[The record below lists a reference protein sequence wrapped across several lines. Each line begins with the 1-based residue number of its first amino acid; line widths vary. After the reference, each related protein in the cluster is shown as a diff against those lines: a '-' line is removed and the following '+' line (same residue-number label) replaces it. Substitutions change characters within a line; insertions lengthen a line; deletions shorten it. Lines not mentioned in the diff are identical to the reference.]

1 MNLRF
6 FNKETLLKINNNLR
20 IRGNIFKKMSL
31 PKVILK
37 LGKEKSIQ
45 RRHPWIFSGAVYGVS
60 REINDGEMV
69 DVVDSKNNHLGT
81 GYFSDKG
88 SIVVRILTF
97 GDETFSENFWKNKLQ
112 SAWYLRS
119 QILDLEVTNAFRVI
133 HGEGDGIPGLII
145 DYYYKNWVIQA
156 HSTGVFLQMEQIAEA
171 IKSNFPDYCET
182 IYCKSSG
189 TLPNTGTDY
198 FLFGNKAEAVAKENN
213 ILFSVNW
220 VEGQKTGFFLDQRE
234 NRKLLGEFSKGKKVL
249 NTFCYTGGFSI
260 YAMNAGAELVTS
272 VDISQKAV
280 DLAASNM
287 ELNFPNANHKAV
299 ADDVFNFMK
308 EHTQQYDVIVLD
320 PPAFAKSIK
329 SKHTA
334 TQAYKRLNIA
344 GLKALA
350 PNGILFTFS
359 CSQVIDDVLFYNTVA
374 AAAIET
380 GRNIRV
386 LHKLEQG
393 PDHPT
398 NIYHPEG
405 HYLKGL
411 VLFVE

>member
-1 MNLRF
+1 
-6 FNKETLLKINNNLR
+6 
-20 IRGNIFKKMSL
+20 MSF

-37 LGKEKSIQ
+37 AGKEKSIQ
-45 RRHPWIFSGAVYGVS
+45 RRHPWVFSGAVYGVTQ
-60 REINDGEMV
+60 ELTDGEMV
-69 DVVDSKNNHLGT
+69 DVVDAKNNHLGT

-97 GDETFSENFWKNKLQ
+97 GEETFSDTFWKEKLQ
-112 SAWYLRS
+112 SAWFLRT
-119 QILDLEVTNAFRVI
+119 QLLDLNVTNALRVV
-133 HGEGDGIPGLII
+133 HGEGDGISGLII
-145 DYYYKNWVIQA
+145 DYYNKNWVIQA
-156 HSTGVFLQMEQIAEA
+156 HSTGVFLQMDKIAKA
-171 IKSNFPDYCET
+171 IQANFPDYCET

-198 FLFGNKAEAVAKENN
+198 FLFGNNKETVAKENN

-220 VEGQKTGFFLDQRE
+220 VEGQKTGFFLDQRD
-234 NRKLLGEFSKGKKVL
+234 NRKLLAEFSKGKKVL

-260 YAMNAGAELVTS
+260 YAMSAGAELVTS

-287 ELNFPNANHKAV
+287 ELNFPKSNHKAV
-299 ADDVFNFMK
+299 ADDVFNFMR
-308 EHTQQYDVIVLD
+308 ENHQIYDVIVLD

-374 AAAIET
+374 AAAIES

>member
-1 MNLRF
+1 MF
-6 FNKETLLKINNNLR
+6 PKI
-20 IRGNIFKKMSL
+20 
-31 PKVILK
+31 ILK
-37 LGKEKSIQ
+37 QGKEKSIQ
-45 RRHPWIFSGAVYGVS
+45 RRHPWVFSGAVYGVS

-97 GDETFSENFWKNKLQ
+97 GEETFTETFWAAKLQ
-112 SAWYLRS
+112 SAWFLRT
-119 QILDLEVTNAFRVI
+119 QLLDLEQTNAFRVI
-133 HGEGDGIPGLII
+133 HGEGDGVSGLII
-145 DYYYKNWVIQA
+145 DYYNKNWVIQA
-156 HSTGVFLQMEQIAEA
+156 HSTGVFLQMEKIAEA
-171 IKSNFPDYCET
+171 IQTNFPEFCDT

-198 FLFGNKAEAVAKENN
+198 FLFGNNTETVAKENG
-213 ILFSVNW
+213 ILFAVNW
-220 VEGQKTGFFLDQRE
+220 VEGQKTGFFLDQRD
-234 NRKLLGEFSKGKKVL
+234 NRKLLGEFSKSKKVL

-260 YAMNAGAELVTS
+260 YAMQANAELVTS

-280 DLAASNM
+280 DLAAKNM
-287 ELNFPNANHKAV
+287 ELNFPNANHQAIV
-299 ADDVFNFMK
+299 DDVFNFMK
-308 EHTQQYDVIVLD
+308 ENHQIYDVIVLD

-350 PNGILFTFS
+350 PKGILFTFS
-359 CSQVIDDVLFYNTVA
+359 CSQVIDDVLFYNTIA

>member
-1 MNLRF
+1 MF
-6 FNKETLLKINNNLR
+6 
-20 IRGNIFKKMSL
+20 

-37 LGKEKSIQ
+37 SGKEKSIQ

-69 DVVDSKNNHLGT
+69 DVVDAKNNHLGT

-97 GDETFSENFWKNKLQ
+97 GNETFSENFWAAKLQ
-112 SAWYLRS
+112 SAWYLRT
-119 QILDLEVTNAFRVI
+119 QILDFEVTNAFRVI
-133 HGEGDGIPGLII
+133 HGEGDGISGLII
-145 DYYYKNWVIQA
+145 DYYDKNWVIQA
-156 HSTGVFLQMEQIAEA
+156 HSTGVFLQMDQIAEA

-198 FLFGNKAEAVAKENN
+198 FLFGNKVEAVAKENN

-234 NRKLLGEFSKGKKVL
+234 NRKLLGEFSKDKKVL

-260 YAMNAGAELVTS
+260 YAMSAGAELVTS

-308 EHTQQYDVIVLD
+308 ENHQIYDVIVLD

>member
-1 MNLRF
+1 
-6 FNKETLLKINNNLR
+6 
-20 IRGNIFKKMSL
+20 MSL

-37 LGKEKSIQ
+37 SGKEKSIQ

-97 GDETFSENFWKNKLQ
+97 GDETFSENFWATKLQ
-112 SAWYLRS
+112 SAWYLRT
-119 QILDLEVTNAFRVI
+119 QLLDFEVTNAFRVI
-133 HGEGDGIPGLII
+133 HGEGDGISGLII
-145 DYYYKNWVIQA
+145 DYYDKNWVIQA
-156 HSTGVFLQMEQIAEA
+156 HSTGIFLQMEQIAEA

-198 FLFGNKAEAVAKENN
+198 FLFGNKVEAVAKENN

-260 YAMNAGAELVTS
+260 YAMSAGAELVTS

-280 DLAASNM
+280 DLADSNM
-287 ELNFPNANHKAV
+287 ELNFPKANHKAI

-308 EHTQQYDVIVLD
+308 ENHQIYDVIVLD

>member
-1 MNLRF
+1 MF
-6 FNKETLLKINNNLR
+6 
-20 IRGNIFKKMSL
+20 

-37 LGKEKSIQ
+37 SGKEKSIQ

-97 GDETFSENFWKNKLQ
+97 GDETFSENFWNEKLY
-112 SAWYLRS
+112 SAWNLRLKL
-119 QILDLEVTNAFRVI
+119 LDLEVTNAFRVI

-145 DYYYKNWVIQA
+145 DYYDKNWVIQA
-156 HSTGVFLQMEQIAEA
+156 HSTGIFLQMEQIAEA
-171 IKSNFPDYCET
+171 IKSNFSEYCET
-182 IYCKSSG
+182 IYCKSAG
-189 TLPNTGTDY
+189 TLPNSGTDY

-260 YAMNAGAELVTS
+260 YAMSAGAELVTS

-287 ELNFPNANHKAV
+287 ELNFPNANHKAI

-308 EHTQQYDVIVLD
+308 ENHQIYDVIVLD

-350 PNGILFTFS
+350 PKGILFTFS
-359 CSQVIDDVLFYNTVA
+359 CSQVVDDVLFYNTVA

>member
-1 MNLRF
+1 MRA
-6 FNKETLLKINNNLR
+6 
-20 IRGNIFKKMSL
+20 
-31 PKVILK
+31 KVILK
-37 LGKEKSIQ
+37 SGKEKSIQ
-45 RRHPWIFSGAVYGVS
+45 RRHPWVFSGAVYGVTQ
-60 REINDGEMV
+60 ELNDGDLV
-69 DVVDSKNNHLGT
+69 DVVDAQNQHLGT

-88 SIVVRILTF
+88 SIVVRLLTF
-97 GDETFSENFWKNKLQ
+97 GDEIFSDNFWKEKLQ
-112 SAWYLRS
+112 SAWNLRLKL
-119 QILDLEVTNAFRVI
+119 LDIEETNAFRVI

-145 DYYYKNWVIQA
+145 DYYNKNWVIQA
-156 HSTGVFLQMEQIAEA
+156 HSTGIFLQMEKIAKA
-171 IKSNFPDYCET
+171 IQTNFSEYCET

-198 FLFGNKAEAVAKENN
+198 FLFGDNSETVAKENN

-220 VEGQKTGFFLDQRE
+220 VEGQKTGFFLDQRD
-234 NRKLLGEFSKGKKVL
+234 NRKLLGEFSKDKKVL

-260 YAMNAGAELVTS
+260 YAMSAGAELVTS

-308 EHTQQYDVIVLD
+308 ENHQIYDVIVLD

-411 VLFVE
+411 ILFVE

>member
-1 MNLRF
+1 MF
-6 FNKETLLKINNNLR
+6 SKI
-20 IRGNIFKKMSL
+20 
-31 PKVILK
+31 ILK
-37 LGKEKSIQ
+37 KGKEKSIQ
-45 RRHPWIFSGAVYGVS
+45 RKHPWVFSGAVYGVTQ
-60 REINDGEMV
+60 ELNDGEMV
-69 DVVDSKNNHLGT
+69 DVVDSNNQHLGT

-88 SIVVRILTF
+88 SIVVRLLTF
-97 GDETFSENFWKNKLQ
+97 ANETFSDNFWNEKLQ
-112 SAWYLRS
+112 SAWVLRLKL
-119 QILDLEVTNAFRVI
+119 LDIETTNAFRVI

-145 DYYYKNWVIQA
+145 DYYNKNWVIQA
-156 HSTGVFLQMEQIAEA
+156 HSSGIFYQIERIAEA
-171 IKSNFPDYCET
+171 IQANFPEFCET

-198 FLFGNKAEAVAKENN
+198 FLFGTNSETIAKENN
-213 ILFSVNW
+213 IVFAVNW

-234 NRKLLGEFSKGKKVL
+234 NRKLLSTFSKDKKVL

-260 YAMNAGAELVTS
+260 YAMSAGAELVTS

-280 DLAASNM
+280 DLASKNM
-287 ELNFPNANHKAV
+287 ELNFPKSNHTAA

-308 EHTQQYDVIVLD
+308 ENHQVYDVIVLD

-350 PNGILFTFS
+350 PKGILFTFS

-386 LHKLEQG
+386 LHKLTQC

-411 VLFVE
+411 VLYVE

>member
-1 MNLRF
+1 MF
-6 FNKETLLKINNNLR
+6 
-20 IRGNIFKKMSL
+20 

-37 LGKEKSIQ
+37 SGKEKSIQ

-88 SIVVRILTF
+88 SIVVRILTY
-97 GDETFSENFWKNKLQ
+97 GDETFSDNFWKDKLQ
-112 SAWYLRS
+112 SAWYLRT
-119 QILDLEVTNAFRVI
+119 QILDFEVTNAFRVI
-133 HGEGDGIPGLII
+133 HGEGDGISGLII
-145 DYYYKNWVIQA
+145 DYYDKNWVIQA
-156 HSTGVFLQMEQIAEA
+156 HSTGVFLQMKQIADA

-198 FLFGNKAEAVAKENN
+198 FLFGNKVEAVAKENN

-260 YAMNAGAELVTS
+260 YAMSAGAELVTS

-308 EHTQQYDVIVLD
+308 ENHQIYDIIVLD

>member
-1 MNLRF
+1 
-6 FNKETLLKINNNLR
+6 
-20 IRGNIFKKMSL
+20 MSL

-37 LGKEKSIQ
+37 SGKEKSIQ

-97 GDETFSENFWKNKLQ
+97 GDETFSENFWAAKLQ
-112 SAWYLRS
+112 SAWYLRT
-119 QILDLEVTNAFRVI
+119 QLLDFEVTNAFRVI
-133 HGEGDGIPGLII
+133 HGEGDGISGLII
-145 DYYYKNWVIQA
+145 DYYDKNWVIQA
-156 HSTGVFLQMEQIAEA
+156 HSTGVFLQMEKIAEA

-198 FLFGNKAEAVAKENN
+198 FLFGNKVEAVAKENN

-308 EHTQQYDVIVLD
+308 ENHQIYDVIVLD

-359 CSQVIDDVLFYNTVA
+359 CSQVIDDVLFYNTIA

>member
-1 MNLRF
+1 MF
-6 FNKETLLKINNNLR
+6 
-20 IRGNIFKKMSL
+20 

-37 LGKEKSIQ
+37 SGKEKSIQ

-60 REINDGEMV
+60 RELNDGEMV
-69 DVVDSKNNHLGT
+69 DVVDSKNIHLGT

-97 GDETFSENFWKNKLQ
+97 GEETFSDTFWKDKLQ
-112 SAWYLRS
+112 SAWYLRT
-119 QILDLEVTNAFRVI
+119 QLLDFEVTNAFRVI

-145 DYYYKNWVIQA
+145 DYYDKNWVIQA
-156 HSTGVFLQMEQIAEA
+156 HSTGIFLQMEQLAEA
-171 IKSNFPDYCET
+171 IKANFPAHCET

-198 FLFGNKAEAVAKENN
+198 FLVGTKAETVAKENN

-234 NRKLLGEFSKGKKVL
+234 NRKLLGQFSKGKKVL

-260 YAMNAGAELVTS
+260 YAMSAGAELVTS

-308 EHTQQYDVIVLD
+308 ENHQIYDVIVLD

>member
-1 MNLRF
+1 MF
-6 FNKETLLKINNNLR
+6 
-20 IRGNIFKKMSL
+20 

-37 LGKEKSIQ
+37 SGKEKSIQ

-97 GDETFSENFWKNKLQ
+97 GEETFSDNFWKDKLQ
-112 SAWYLRS
+112 SAWYLRT
-119 QILDLEVTNAFRVI
+119 QLLDFEVTNAFRVI
-133 HGEGDGIPGLII
+133 HGEGDGISGLII
-145 DYYYKNWVIQA
+145 DYYDKNWVIQA
-156 HSTGVFLQMEQIAEA
+156 HSTGVFLQMKQIAEA

-198 FLFGNKAEAVAKENN
+198 FLFGNKVEAVAKENN

-260 YAMNAGAELVTS
+260 YAMSAGAELVTS

-299 ADDVFNFMK
+299 AEDVFNFMK
-308 EHTQQYDVIVLD
+308 ENHQIYDVIVLD

-350 PNGILFTFS
+350 PKGILFTFS

>member
-1 MNLRF
+1 
-6 FNKETLLKINNNLR
+6 
-20 IRGNIFKKMSL
+20 MSL

-37 LGKEKSIQ
+37 SGKEKSIQ

-97 GDETFSENFWKNKLQ
+97 GDETFSENFWAAKLQ
-112 SAWYLRS
+112 SAWYLRT
-119 QILDLEVTNAFRVI
+119 QILDFEVTNAFRVI

-145 DYYYKNWVIQA
+145 DYYDKNWVIQA
-156 HSTGVFLQMEQIAEA
+156 HSTGIFLQMEEIAKA
-171 IKSNFPDYCET
+171 IQTNFSDFCET

-189 TLPNTGTDY
+189 TLPNRGTDY

-220 VEGQKTGFFLDQRE
+220 VEGQKTGFFLDQRD

-260 YAMNAGAELVTS
+260 YAMSAGAELVTS

-287 ELNFPNANHKAV
+287 ELNFPNSNHKAV

-308 EHTQQYDVIVLD
+308 ENHQIYDVIVLD

>member
-1 MNLRF
+1 MPIGCC
-6 FNKETLLKINNNLR
+6 INNCNWHIDTFSNR
-20 IRGNIFKKMSL
+20 HINMF

-60 REINDGEMV
+60 REIQDGEMV

-97 GDETFSENFWKNKLQ
+97 GDETFSENFWATKLQ
-112 SAWYLRS
+112 SAWYLRT
-119 QILDLEVTNAFRVI
+119 QLLDFQVTNAFRVI
-133 HGEGDGIPGLII
+133 HGEGDGISGLII
-145 DYYYKNWVIQA
+145 DYYDKNWVIQA
-156 HSTGVFLQMEQIAEA
+156 HSTGIFLQMEQIAAA
-171 IKSNFPDYCET
+171 IKANFSEYCET

-198 FLFGNKAEAVAKENN
+198 FLFGNKAETVAKENN
-213 ILFSVNW
+213 TLFSVNW
-220 VEGQKTGFFLDQRE
+220 VEGQKTGFFLDQRD

-359 CSQVIDDVLFYNTVA
+359 CSQVIDDVLFYNTIA

>member
-1 MNLRF
+1 MRA
-6 FNKETLLKINNNLR
+6 
-20 IRGNIFKKMSL
+20 
-31 PKVILK
+31 KVILK
-37 LGKEKSIQ
+37 SGKEKSIQ
-45 RRHPWIFSGAVYGVS
+45 RRHPWVFSGAVYGVTQ
-60 REINDGEMV
+60 ELNDGDLV
-69 DVVDSKNNHLGT
+69 DVVDAQNHHLGT

-88 SIVVRILTF
+88 SIVVRLLTF
-97 GDETFSENFWKNKLQ
+97 GDEIFSENFWDEKLK
-112 SAWYLRS
+112 SAWNLRLKLLN
-119 QILDLEVTNAFRVI
+119 IEETNAFRVI

-145 DYYYKNWVIQA
+145 DYYNKNWVIQA
-156 HSTGVFLQMEQIAEA
+156 HSTGIFLQMEKIAKA
-171 IKSNFPDYCET
+171 IQANFSEYCET

-198 FLFGNKAEAVAKENN
+198 FLFGNQSETIAKENN

-220 VEGQKTGFFLDQRE
+220 VEGQKTGFFLDQRD
-234 NRKLLGEFSKGKKVL
+234 NRKLLGEFSKSKKVL

-260 YAMNAGAELVTS
+260 YAMSAGAELVTS

-308 EHTQQYDVIVLD
+308 ENHQIYDVIILD

-411 VLFVE
+411 VLYVE

>member
-1 MNLRF
+1 
-6 FNKETLLKINNNLR
+6 
-20 IRGNIFKKMSL
+20 MSF
-31 PKVILK
+31 PTVILK
-37 LGKEKSIQ
+37 AGKEKSIQ

-69 DVVDSKNNHLGT
+69 DVVDSKNEHLGT

-97 GDETFSENFWKNKLQ
+97 GTEVFSEDFWKDKLQ
-112 SAWYLRS
+112 SAWFLRT
-119 QILDLEVTNAFRVI
+119 QLLNFEVTNAFRVI
-133 HGEGDGIPGLII
+133 HGEGDGISGLII
-145 DYYYKNWVIQA
+145 DYYDKNWVIQA
-156 HSTGVFLQMEQIAEA
+156 HSTGIFLQMEKIAEA
-171 IKSNFPDYCET
+171 IQANFPDFCDT

-198 FLFGNKAEAVAKENN
+198 FLYGDKTETVAKENT

-260 YAMNAGAELVTS
+260 YAMSAGAELVTS

-287 ELNFPNANHKAV
+287 ELNFPKANHTAL
-299 ADDVFNFMK
+299 ADDVFNFMRV
-308 EHTQQYDVIVLD
+308 HTQQYDVIVLD

-374 AAAIET
+374 AAAIES

>member
-1 MNLRF
+1 
-6 FNKETLLKINNNLR
+6 
-20 IRGNIFKKMSL
+20 MSL

-37 LGKEKSIQ
+37 SGKEKSIQ

-97 GDETFSENFWKNKLQ
+97 GDETFSDNFWAAKLQ
-112 SAWYLRS
+112 SAWYLRA
-119 QILDLEVTNAFRVI
+119 QILDFEVTNAFRVI
-133 HGEGDGIPGLII
+133 HGEGDGISGLII
-145 DYYYKNWVIQA
+145 DYYDKNWVIQA

-171 IKSNFPDYCET
+171 IKSNFSDYCET

-198 FLFGNKAEAVAKENN
+198 FLFGNKVEAVAKENN

-260 YAMNAGAELVTS
+260 YAMSAGAELVTS

-308 EHTQQYDVIVLD
+308 ENHQIYDVIVLD

>member
-1 MNLRF
+1 MF
-6 FNKETLLKINNNLR
+6 
-20 IRGNIFKKMSL
+20 

-37 LGKEKSIQ
+37 PGKEKSIQ

-60 REINDGEMV
+60 REIHDGELV
-69 DVVDSKNNHLGT
+69 DVVDAKNQHLGS
-81 GYFSDKG
+81 GFFSDKG
-88 SIVVRILTF
+88 SIVVRMLTF
-97 GDETFSENFWKNKLQ
+97 GDEVYDNEFWSKKLA
-112 SAWYLRS
+112 SAWYLRLS
-119 QILDLEVTNAFRVI
+119 LLDLETTNAFRVI

-145 DYYYKNWVIQA
+145 DYYNKNWVIQA
-156 HSTGVFLQMEQIAEA
+156 HASGIFQQIEV
-171 IKSNFPDYCET
+171 ISDVIQKHFTDFCET
-182 IYCKSSG
+182 IYCKSAT
-189 TLPNTGTDY
+189 TLPHLGKDF
-198 FLFGNKAEAVAKENN
+198 FLFGDTAEVVAKENQQA
-213 ILFSVNW
+213 FYVNW
-220 VEGQKTGFFLDQRE
+220 VEGQKTGFFLDQRD
-234 NRKLLGEFSKGKKVL
+234 NRKLLGSFAKGKKVL

-260 YAMNAGAELVTS
+260 YAMSAGATLVTS

-280 DLAASNM
+280 DLTTRNM
-287 ELNFPNANHKAV
+287 HLNFPNAPHEAV
-299 ADDVFNFMK
+299 AADVFEYMK
-308 EHTQQYDVIVLD
+308 ANHQKYDVIVLD

-350 PNGILFTFS
+350 PKGILFTFS
-359 CSQVIDDVLFYNTVA
+359 CSQVIDDVLFYNTIA

-380 GRNIRV
+380 GRNIRI

>member
-1 MNLRF
+1 MF
-6 FNKETLLKINNNLR
+6 
-20 IRGNIFKKMSL
+20 

-37 LGKEKSIQ
+37 SGKEKSIQ

-69 DVVDSKNNHLGT
+69 DVVDAKNNHLGT

-97 GDETFSENFWKNKLQ
+97 GDETFSENFWKDKLQ
-112 SAWYLRS
+112 SAWYLRT
-119 QILDLEVTNAFRVI
+119 QILDFEVTNAFRVI

-145 DYYYKNWVIQA
+145 DYYDKNWVIQA

-171 IKSNFPDYCET
+171 IKSNFPNYCET

-260 YAMNAGAELVTS
+260 YAMSAGAELVTS

>member
-1 MNLRF
+1 MN
-6 FNKETLLKINNNLR
+6 
-20 IRGNIFKKMSL
+20 L

-37 LGKEKSIQ
+37 SGKEKSIQ
-45 RRHPWIFSGAVYGVS
+45 RRHPWVFSGAVYGVTQ
-60 REINDGEMV
+60 ELNDGEMV

-97 GDETFSENFWKNKLQ
+97 GEEIFSETFWKDKLQ
-112 SAWYLRS
+112 SAWFLRT
-119 QILDLEVTNAFRVI
+119 QLLDFDVTNAFRVV
-133 HGEGDGIPGLII
+133 HGEGDGVSGLII
-145 DYYYKNWVIQA
+145 DYYNKNWVIQA
-156 HSTGVFLQMEQIAEA
+156 HSTGVYLQMDKIAEA
-171 IKSNFPDYCET
+171 IQTNFPEFCET

-189 TLPNTGTDY
+189 TLPNKGTDY
-198 FLFGNKAEAVAKENN
+198 FLFGNNSETIAKENN

-220 VEGQKTGFFLDQRE
+220 VEGQKTGFFLDQRD

-260 YAMNAGAELVTS
+260 YAMSAGAELVTS

-287 ELNFPNANHKAV
+287 ELNFPKSNHTAV
-299 ADDVFNFMK
+299 ADDVFNFMR
-308 EHTQQYDVIVLD
+308 ENHQIYDVIVLD

-374 AAAIET
+374 AAAIES

>member
-1 MNLRF
+1 
-6 FNKETLLKINNNLR
+6 
-20 IRGNIFKKMSL
+20 MSL

-37 LGKEKSIQ
+37 SGKEKSIQ

-97 GDETFSENFWKNKLQ
+97 GDETFSENFWNEKLQ
-112 SAWYLRS
+112 SAWKLRLKL
-119 QILDLEVTNAFRVI
+119 LDLEVTNAFRVI

-145 DYYYKNWVIQA
+145 DYYDKNWVIQA
-156 HSTGVFLQMEQIAEA
+156 HSTGIFLQMEQIAEA

-260 YAMNAGAELVTS
+260 YAMSAGAELVTS

-287 ELNFPNANHKAV
+287 ELNFPKANHKAV

-308 EHTQQYDVIVLD
+308 ENHQIYDVIVLD

>member
-1 MNLRF
+1 
-6 FNKETLLKINNNLR
+6 
-20 IRGNIFKKMSL
+20 MSL

-37 LGKEKSIQ
+37 SGKEKSIQ
-45 RRHPWIFSGAVYGVS
+45 RRHPWIFSGAGYGVS

-97 GDETFSENFWKNKLQ
+97 ADETFSNNFWAAKLQ
-112 SAWYLRS
+112 AAWFLRM
-119 QILDLEVTNAFRVI
+119 QLLNFEVTNAFRVI
-133 HGEGDGIPGLII
+133 HGEGDGISGLII
-145 DYYYKNWVIQA
+145 DYYDKNWVIQA

-171 IKSNFPDYCET
+171 IKSNFSDYCET

-198 FLFGNKAEAVAKENN
+198 FLFGNKVEAVAKENN

-260 YAMNAGAELVTS
+260 YAMSAGAELVTS

-308 EHTQQYDVIVLD
+308 ENHQIYDVIVLD

-359 CSQVIDDVLFYNTVA
+359 CSQVIDDVLFYNTIA

>member
-1 MNLRF
+1 
-6 FNKETLLKINNNLR
+6 
-20 IRGNIFKKMSL
+20 MSL

-37 LGKEKSIQ
+37 SGKEKSIQ

-60 REINDGEMV
+60 CEINDGEMV

-97 GDETFSENFWKNKLQ
+97 GEETFSENFWAAKLQ
-112 SAWYLRS
+112 SAWYLRT
-119 QILDLEVTNAFRVI
+119 QLLDFEVTNAFRVI
-133 HGEGDGIPGLII
+133 HGEGDGISGLII
-145 DYYYKNWVIQA
+145 DYYDKNWVIQA

-171 IKSNFPDYCET
+171 IKSNFTDYCET

-213 ILFSVNW
+213 IMFSVNW

-234 NRKLLGEFSKGKKVL
+234 NRKLLGEFSKDKKVL

-308 EHTQQYDVIVLD
+308 ENHQIYDVIVLD

-359 CSQVIDDVLFYNTVA
+359 CSQVIDDVLFYNTIA

>member
-1 MNLRF
+1 M
-6 FNKETLLKINNNLR
+6 
-20 IRGNIFKKMSL
+20 
-31 PKVILK
+31 
-37 LGKEKSIQ
+37 
-45 RRHPWIFSGAVYGVS
+45 
-60 REINDGEMV
+60 
-69 DVVDSKNNHLGT
+69 
-81 GYFSDKG
+81 DK
-88 SIVVRILTF
+88 
-97 GDETFSENFWKNKLQ
+97 
-112 SAWYLRS
+112 
-119 QILDLEVTNAFRVI
+119 
-133 HGEGDGIPGLII
+133 
-145 DYYYKNWVIQA
+145 
-156 HSTGVFLQMEQIAEA
+156 IAEA
-171 IKSNFPDYCET
+171 IKSNFPEYCET

-198 FLFGNKAEAVAKENN
+198 FLFGNKVEVVAKENN
-213 ILFSVNW
+213 IMFSVNW
-220 VEGQKTGFFLDQRE
+220 LEGQKTGFFLDQRE
-234 NRKLLGEFSKGKKVL
+234 NRKLLGKFSKGKKVL

-287 ELNFPNANHKAV
+287 ELNFPKANHKAV

-308 EHTQQYDVIVLD
+308 ENHQIYDVIVLD

>member
-1 MNLRF
+1 MRA
-6 FNKETLLKINNNLR
+6 
-20 IRGNIFKKMSL
+20 
-31 PKVILK
+31 KVILK
-37 LGKEKSIQ
+37 SGKEKSIL
-45 RRHPWIFSGAVYGVS
+45 RRHPWVFSGAVFGVT
-60 REINDGEMV
+60 EELEDGQLV
-69 DVVDSKNNHLGT
+69 DVVDNNQKHLGT
-81 GYFSDKG
+81 GFFSDRG
-88 SIVVRILTF
+88 SIVVRLLTF
-97 GDETFSENFWKNKLQ
+97 GKEQFTENFWVEKLQ
-112 SAWYLRS
+112 SAWELRAK
-119 QILDLEVTNAFRVI
+119 LLNLKETDAFRVI

-145 DYYYKNWVIQA
+145 DFYNNCWVIQA
-156 HSTGVFLQMEQIAEA
+156 HSSGIYLQMEKIADA
-171 IKSNFPDYCET
+171 IQKTFTKNCDT
-182 IYCKSSG
+182 IYCKSSS

-198 FLFGNKAEAVAKENN
+198 FLFGTKESTIAKENN
-213 ILFSVNW
+213 IQFHVNW
-220 VEGQKTGFFLDQRE
+220 VEGQKTGFFLDQRD
-234 NRKLLGEFSKGKKVL
+234 NRKLLSTFSKGKKVL

-260 YAMNAGAELVTS
+260 YAMSAGAELVTS

-280 DLAASNM
+280 DLAAQNM
-287 ELNFPNANHKAV
+287 ELNFPNSNHKAV

-308 EHTQQYDVIVLD
+308 ENHQIYDVIVLD
-320 PPAFAKSIK
+320 PPAFAKNIK

-350 PNGILFTFS
+350 PKGILFTFS

>member
-1 MNLRF
+1 
-6 FNKETLLKINNNLR
+6 
-20 IRGNIFKKMSL
+20 MSF

-37 LGKEKSIQ
+37 SGKEKSIQ

-97 GDETFSENFWKNKLQ
+97 GDETFSENFWATKLQ
-112 SAWYLRS
+112 SAWYLRT
-119 QILDLEVTNAFRVI
+119 QILDFEVTNAFRVI
-133 HGEGDGIPGLII
+133 HGEGDGISGLII
-145 DYYYKNWVIQA
+145 DYYDKNWVIQA
-156 HSTGVFLQMEQIAEA
+156 HSTGVFLQMDKIAEA
-171 IKSNFPDYCET
+171 IKSNFPEYCET

-198 FLFGNKAEAVAKENN
+198 FLFGNKVEVVAKENN
-213 ILFSVNW
+213 IMFSVNW

-260 YAMNAGAELVTS
+260 YAMSAGAELVTS

-308 EHTQQYDVIVLD
+308 ENHQIYDIIVLD

-334 TQAYKRLNIA
+334 TQAYKRLNIS

>member
-1 MNLRF
+1 MF
-6 FNKETLLKINNNLR
+6 
-20 IRGNIFKKMSL
+20 

-37 LGKEKSIQ
+37 SGKEKSIQ

-69 DVVDSKNNHLGT
+69 DVVDAKNNHLGT

-97 GDETFSENFWKNKLQ
+97 GDEVFSENFWVTKLQ
-112 SAWYLRS
+112 SAWYLRT
-119 QILDLEVTNAFRVI
+119 QILDFEVTNAFRVI

-145 DYYYKNWVIQA
+145 DYYDNNWVIQA
-156 HSTGVFLQMEQIAEA
+156 HSIGVFLQMEKIAEA

-198 FLFGNKAEAVAKENN
+198 FLFGNKVEAVAKENN

-260 YAMNAGAELVTS
+260 YAMSAGAELVTS

-287 ELNFPNANHKAV
+287 ELNFPKANHKAV

-308 EHTQQYDVIVLD
+308 ENHQIYDVIVLD

>member
-1 MNLRF
+1 MVSFSNF
-6 FNKETLLKINNNLR
+6 Q
-20 IRGNIFKKMSL
+20 IFLFSNQTMF

-37 LGKEKSIQ
+37 SGKEKSIQ

-69 DVVDSKNNHLGT
+69 DVVDSKNQHLGT

-97 GDETFSENFWKNKLQ
+97 AEETFSENFWATKLQ
-112 SAWYLRS
+112 SAWYLRT
-119 QILDLEVTNAFRVI
+119 QLLDFEVTNAFRVI
-133 HGEGDGIPGLII
+133 HGEGDGISGLII
-145 DYYYKNWVIQA
+145 DYYDKNWVIQA

-260 YAMNAGAELVTS
+260 YAMSAGAELVTS

-308 EHTQQYDVIVLD
+308 ENHQIYDVIVLD

-380 GRNIRV
+380 GRNIRI

>member
-1 MNLRF
+1 
-6 FNKETLLKINNNLR
+6 
-20 IRGNIFKKMSL
+20 MSF

-37 LGKEKSIQ
+37 KGKEKSIQ
-45 RRHPWIFSGAVYGVS
+45 RRHPWVFSGAVYAVTQ
-60 REINDGEMV
+60 ELNDGEMV
-69 DVVDSKNNHLGT
+69 DVVDNDNNHLGT

-97 GDETFSENFWKNKLQ
+97 GEEIFSETFWKDKLQ
-112 SAWYLRS
+112 SAWFLRT
-119 QILDLEVTNAFRVI
+119 QLLDFEVTNAFRVI
-133 HGEGDGIPGLII
+133 HGEGDGISGLII
-145 DYYYKNWVIQA
+145 DYYDKNWVIQA
-156 HSTGVFLQMEQIAEA
+156 HSTGVFLQMKEIAEA
-171 IKSNFPDYCET
+171 IQANFPDFCET

-198 FLFGNKAEAVAKENN
+198 FLFGNKAETVAKENN

-220 VEGQKTGFFLDQRE
+220 VEGQKTGFFLDQRD

-260 YAMNAGAELVTS
+260 YAMSAGAELVTS

-287 ELNFPNANHKAV
+287 ELNFPKSNHTAV
-299 ADDVFNFMK
+299 ADDVFNFMR
-308 EHTQQYDVIVLD
+308 ENHQIYDVIVLD

-374 AAAIET
+374 AAAIES

>member
-1 MNLRF
+1 MF
-6 FNKETLLKINNNLR
+6 
-20 IRGNIFKKMSL
+20 

-37 LGKEKSIQ
+37 SGKEKSIQ

-97 GDETFSENFWKNKLQ
+97 GDETFSENFWKDKLQ
-112 SAWYLRS
+112 SAWYLRT
-119 QILDLEVTNAFRVI
+119 QILDFEVTNAFRVI
-133 HGEGDGIPGLII
+133 HGEGDGISGLII
-145 DYYYKNWVIQA
+145 DYYDKNWVIQA
-156 HSTGVFLQMEQIAEA
+156 HSTGVFLQMEQISEA

-260 YAMNAGAELVTS
+260 YAMSAGAELVTS

>member
-1 MNLRF
+1 MF
-6 FNKETLLKINNNLR
+6 PKI
-20 IRGNIFKKMSL
+20 
-31 PKVILK
+31 ILK
-37 LGKEKSIQ
+37 QGKEKSIQ
-45 RRHPWIFSGAVYGVS
+45 RRHPWVFSGAVYGVS

-97 GDETFSENFWKNKLQ
+97 GEETFSETFWAAKLQ
-112 SAWYLRS
+112 SAWFLRT
-119 QILDLEVTNAFRVI
+119 QLLDFEQTNAFRVI
-133 HGEGDGIPGLII
+133 HGEGDGVSGLII
-145 DYYYKNWVIQA
+145 DYYNKNWVIQA
-156 HSTGVFLQMEQIAEA
+156 HSTGVFLQMEKIAEA
-171 IKSNFPDYCET
+171 IQTNFPEFCDT

-198 FLFGNKAEAVAKENN
+198 FLFGNNPETVAKENG

-220 VEGQKTGFFLDQRE
+220 VEGQKTGFFLDQRD

-260 YAMNAGAELVTS
+260 YAMQAKAELVTS

-280 DLAASNM
+280 DLAAKNM
-287 ELNFPNANHKAV
+287 ELNFPNANHQAI

-308 EHTQQYDVIVLD
+308 ENHQIYDVIVLD

-350 PNGILFTFS
+350 PKGILFTFS

>member
-1 MNLRF
+1 MF
-6 FNKETLLKINNNLR
+6 
-20 IRGNIFKKMSL
+20 

-37 LGKEKSIQ
+37 SGKEKSIQ
-45 RRHPWIFSGAVYGVS
+45 RRHPWVFSGAVFGVS
-60 REINDGEMV
+60 QEIEDGEMV

-97 GDETFSENFWKNKLQ
+97 GEETFSDTFWKDKLQ
-112 SAWYLRS
+112 SAWFLRT
-119 QILDLEVTNAFRVI
+119 QLLNIEETNAFRVI
-133 HGEGDGIPGLII
+133 HGEGDGISGLII
-145 DYYYKNWVIQA
+145 DYYDKNWVIQA
-156 HSTGVFLQMEQIAEA
+156 HSTGVFLQMTKISEA
-171 IKSNFPDYCET
+171 IQANFPDYCET

-198 FLFGNKAEAVAKENN
+198 FLFGTNAETVAKENG
-213 ILFSVNW
+213 ISFSVNW
-220 VEGQKTGFFLDQRE
+220 VEGQKTGFFLDQRD

-260 YAMNAGAELVTS
+260 YAMQAQAELVTS

-280 DLAASNM
+280 DLAAKNM
-287 ELNFPNANHKAV
+287 ELNFPNANHKAI

-308 EHTQQYDVIVLD
+308 ENHQIYDVIVLD

-350 PNGILFTFS
+350 PKGILFTFS
-359 CSQVIDDVLFYNTVA
+359 CSQVIDDVLFYNTIA

-380 GRNIRV
+380 GRTIRV
-386 LHKLEQG
+386 LHKLSQG

-411 VLFVE
+411 VLYVE

>member
-1 MNLRF
+1 MPY
-6 FNKETLLKINNNLR
+6 
-20 IRGNIFKKMSL
+20 

-37 LGKEKSIQ
+37 SGKEKSIQ

-69 DVVDSKNNHLGT
+69 DVVDSKNQHLGT

-97 GDETFSENFWKNKLQ
+97 ANETFSENFWNEKLQ
-112 SAWYLRS
+112 SAWELRLK
-119 QILDLEVTNAFRVI
+119 ILNLEVTNAFRVI
-133 HGEGDGIPGLII
+133 HGEGDGISGLII
-145 DYYYKNWVIQA
+145 DYYDKNWVIQA

-198 FLFGNKAEAVAKENN
+198 FLFGNKVEAVAKESS

-280 DLAASNM
+280 DLAARNM

-308 EHTQQYDVIVLD
+308 ENHQIYDVIVLD

-359 CSQVIDDVLFYNTVA
+359 CSQVIDDVLFYNTIA

>member
-1 MNLRF
+1 
-6 FNKETLLKINNNLR
+6 
-20 IRGNIFKKMSL
+20 MSMSY

-37 LGKEKSIQ
+37 SGKEKSIQ
-45 RRHPWIFSGAVYGVS
+45 RRHPWVFSGAVYGVTQ
-60 REINDGEMV
+60 EIEDGELV
-69 DVVDSKNNHLGT
+69 DVVDAQNKHLGT

-88 SIVVRILTF
+88 SIVVRLLTF
-97 GDETFSENFWKNKLQ
+97 QGEEFTKDFWKQKLQ
-112 SAWYLRS
+112 SAWELRLKLLN
-119 QILDLEVTNAFRVI
+119 IEETNAFRVI

-145 DYYYKNWVIQA
+145 DYYDKNWVIQA
-156 HSTGVFLQMEQIAEA
+156 HSSGIYFQMEKIAEA
-171 IKSNFPDYCET
+171 IQSNFKEFCET
-182 IYCKSSG
+182 VYCKSSG

-198 FLFGNKAEAVAKENN
+198 FVFGNNPETVAKENN
-213 ILFSVNW
+213 VLFTVNW
-220 VEGQKTGFFLDQRE
+220 VEGQKTGFFLDQRD
-234 NRKLLGEFSKGKKVL
+234 NRKLLKKFSKGKKVL

-260 YAMNAGAELVTS
+260 YAMSAGAELVTS

-280 DLAASNM
+280 DLASKNM
-287 ELNFPNANHKAV
+287 ELNFPNSNHKAV

-308 EHTQQYDVIVLD
+308 ENHQIYDVIILD

-350 PNGILFTFS
+350 SNGILFTFS